1 MVFDFATKS
10 DKKGPLLFIC
20 RTGTIFPL
28 CLIDF
33 QRFCFEILGIRS
45 IRRTV
50 VKFVQAS
57 QYNSVHLTYV
67 TVLSS
72 PVADIWK
79 QVKKEN
85 MQKVELLQN

>member
-1 MVFDFATKS
+1 MVD
-10 DKKGPLLFIC
+10 
-20 RTGTIFPL
+20 GTHCGIWIAAWTEISYQILKMNWIRLELISIFL
-28 CLIDF
+28 
-33 QRFCFEILGIRS
+33 ILGIRS